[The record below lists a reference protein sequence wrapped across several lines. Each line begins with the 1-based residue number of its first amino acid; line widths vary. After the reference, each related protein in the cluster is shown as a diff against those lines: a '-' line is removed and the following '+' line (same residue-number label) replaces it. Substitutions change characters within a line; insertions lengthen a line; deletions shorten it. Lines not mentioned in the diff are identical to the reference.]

1 MLTRAAALLILAL
14 VAPSPALAQ
23 DLGTTPAVAYLRP
36 EWAVERPRAGRA
48 HVVGYLYNR
57 NIRDAAN
64 VWLRVEQLTA
74 DGAVGKVYRGRVVDD
89 VLSRGRMAFEVPVA
103 EAEGAS
109 NYRVFVEAVDW
120 VSECR

>member
-14 VAPSPALAQ
+14 AAPSAALAQ

-48 HVVGYLYNR
+48 HVAGYLYNR
-57 NIRDAAN
+57 SIRDATN
-64 VWLRVEQLTA
+64 VWLRVEQLTV
-74 DGAVGKVYRGRVVDD
+74 DGAVSKAYRGRVVGD
-89 VLSRGRMAFEVPVA
+89 VLSRGRMAFEVPVP

-109 NYRVFVEAVDW
+109 AYRVIVESVDW

>member
-14 VAPSPALAQ
+14 VAPSAALAQ

-57 NIRDAAN
+57 SIRDATN
-64 VWLRVEQLTA
+64 VWLRVEQLTV
-74 DGAVGKVYRGRVVDD
+74 DGAVNKAYRGRVVGD

-109 NYRVFVEAVDW
+109 TYRVIVEAVDW

>member
-1 MLTRAAALLILAL
+1 MLAAALLIFAL
-14 VAPSPALAQ
+14 VAPSAALAQ

-57 NIRDAAN
+57 SIRDATN
-64 VWLRVEQLTA
+64 VWLRVEQLTV
-74 DGAVGKVYRGRVVDD
+74 DGAVNKAYRGRVVGD

-109 NYRVFVEAVDW
+109 TYRVMVESVDW